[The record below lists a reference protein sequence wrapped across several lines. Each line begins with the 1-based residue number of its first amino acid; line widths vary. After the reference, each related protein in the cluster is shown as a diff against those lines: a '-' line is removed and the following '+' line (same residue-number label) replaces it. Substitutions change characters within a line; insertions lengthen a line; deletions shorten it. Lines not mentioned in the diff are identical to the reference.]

1 MPKERPTNLMNLSE
15 MLPLAEKGGFAIGA
29 FSARY
34 TAMILPI
41 LQAAQLQNSPLIVQ
55 IAQSE
60 FNWFGNDPGSFA
72 YEFYRCL
79 ESEGITVPV
88 GLHLDHTKDIN
99 VIKSAIASGFTSVM
113 IDASDKSLDENI
125 ALTRR
130 VAAIAHTLGLAV
142 EGELG
147 RIATTDQIETEDNV
161 EMYTRPDEA
170 ETFVNRTQVDA
181 LAVSVG
187 TVHGVYSVKQ
197 PMIDYERLVAIRAR
211 TAVHLVL
218 HGGSGVPAEMIRKA
232 YTLPGGGVSKINI
245 ATDLELAA
253 LAALGSKRMSDLEMS
268 SLPPDRL
275 ALARAAVKGVVMDKM
290 ANFLDSAGRA
300 QPVS

>member
-41 LQAAQLQNSPLIVQ
+41 LQAAQMQNSPVIVQ

-88 GLHLDHTKDIN
+88 GLHLDHTKEIN

-147 RIATTDQIETEDNV
+147 RISTTDQLETEDNV
-161 EMYTRPDEA
+161 EIYTQPGEA

-187 TVHGVYSVKQ
+187 TAHGVYTIKQ
-197 PMIDYERLVAIRAR
+197 PVIDFERLVAIRAR

-218 HGGSGVPAEMIRKA
+218 HGGSGVPAEMMRKA
-232 YTLPGGGVSKINI
+232 YTLPGGGVSKVNI
-245 ATDLELAA
+245 ATDLEMAA

-268 SLPPDRL
+268 SLPPDQL
-275 ALARAAVKGVVMDKM
+275 ALARAAVKGVVIDKM
-290 ANFLDSAGRA
+290 VNFLDSAGRT